1 MSPPSCPLVPCR
13 RRRRRRRRPFPPC
26 RAHQAADVGGR
37 LPASQRAT
45 ETAETGEGG
54 RRSFFTSCRFKCLAS
69 GGSWGGGGS
78 HDAYWGQEASSHLF
92 RGEEAPLSWG
102 AFLALGICSAWAFP
116 RFRGR
121 KETVWEEEEE
131 EDHAS
136 YFTPTFGGKQEQKER
151 ERRGKRRSGFSVLS
165 LPFSLRSPSLPPF
178 LLRRNKVTQPFSTT
192 VKLEVSARTKG
203 NDNDLVMGPGA
214 KMLLLKIISLC
225 A

>member
-1 MSPPSCPLVPCR
+1 M
-13 RRRRRRRRPFPPC
+13 
-26 RAHQAADVGGR
+26 
-37 LPASQRAT
+37 
-45 ETAETGEGG
+45 
-54 RRSFFTSCRFKCLAS
+54 
-69 GGSWGGGGS
+69 
-78 HDAYWGQEASSHLF
+78 
-92 RGEEAPLSWG
+92 SWG

-116 RFRGR
+116 RFCGR
-121 KETVWEEEEE
+121 KETVGEGE

-136 YFTPTFGGKQEQKER
+136 YFTPTFEGKQEQKER

-192 VKLEVSARTKG
+192 VELEVSARTKG

>member
-1 MSPPSCPLVPCR
+1 MDASPPPNGPPR
-13 RRRRRRRRPFPPC
+13 RGKADGGAFLP
-26 RAHQAADVGGR
+26 AADLNVSLQGEVG
-37 LPASQRAT
+37 
-45 ETAETGEGG
+45 E
-54 RRSFFTSCRFKCLAS
+54 
-69 GGSWGGGGS
+69 GGGS

-192 VKLEVSARTKG
+192 L
-203 NDNDLVMGPGA
+203 
-214 KMLLLKIISLC
+214 
-225 A
+225 